1 MRSSCLKSRS
11 IAILLRGSVPVG
23 YSINGQI
30 ITEVQGMK
38 DTIVELKQAIKDA
51 AARQDQA
58 KQDVKRI
65 EKDMNEFK
73 NNKDSK
79 LQQLQVQYR
88 EATTNSRNKWT
99 N

>member
-1 MRSSCLKSRS
+1 M
-11 IAILLRGSVPVG
+11 
-23 YSINGQI
+23 
-30 ITEVQGMK
+30 EVQGMK
-38 DTIVELKQAIKDA
+38 DTIVELKETIKNA
-51 AARQDQA
+51 SIRQDQA

-79 LQQLQVQYR
+79 LKQLQVR
-88 EATTNSRNKWT
+88 FDKDATYDRNKLT

>member
-1 MRSSCLKSRS
+1 
-11 IAILLRGSVPVG
+11 
-23 YSINGQI
+23 
-30 ITEVQGMK
+30 MK
-38 DTIVELKQAIKDA
+38 EAIVELKQTIKDA

-58 KQDVKRI
+58 KQDTKRI

-79 LQQLQVQYR
+79 LQQLQVQLSH
-88 EATTNSRNKWT
+88 EISLKIRNKWI